1 MTETVQPRVEDFTGN
16 VPLPGRTLYAKV
28 WGSWSHNTQVPESD
42 VDYLA
47 VFQYPTRDIVR
58 LSPPP
63 DTIDGEKP
71 DYQAHEIAKFCALLR
86 KGNPGI
92 VEMLFT
98 ERDQI
103 VTPAW
108 AELITIRDAF
118 INMQTLRSYIGYCEG
133 QLQRLR
139 SGTRLHTTG
148 GEYNT
153 KWAYHLVRLA
163 FDAERIAAG
172 NPPVVFKEGVELD
185 TLMAVRARKY
195 TPGEIEGLFRDAQSR
210 IEALRPQQHLAELAD
225 ASLLDD
231 WLWARRLEYLE

>member
-1 MTETVQPRVEDFTGN
+1 MTTRRPRVEDFTDN
-16 VPLPGRTLYAKV
+16 IALPGRALYAKV
-28 WGSWSHNTQVPESD
+28 WGSWSHNTQVAESD

-98 ERDQI
+98 ERDQF

-108 AELITIRDAF
+108 EELIAIRHQF
-118 INMQTLRSYIGYCEG
+118 INMQTLRAYLGYCEG

-139 SGTRLHTTG
+139 SGTRLHTSG

-163 FDAERIAAG
+163 FDAERIANG
-172 NPPVVFKEGVELD
+172 EPPVVFKEGAELD
-185 TLMAVRARKY
+185 TLMAVRNRKY
-195 TPGEIEGLFRDAQSR
+195 TPGEIEGLFREAQSR
-210 IEALRPQQHLAELAD
+210 IEALNPESQLPPEAD
-225 ASLLDD
+225 ARMLDD
-231 WLWARRLEYLE
+231 WLWARRLECLE